1 MERKAR
7 HTWIM
12 VQGTRHPGRDAW
24 KDSYCVVATCVAE
37 PLTQE
42 TRPPK
47 ERLRARSVE
56 MDWRSSEA
64 WLAQAREQAQ
74 PVPQPVAP
82 QPPPAAVRLPAL
94 RSTTPELVEALP
106 VSARQQLQEQAPEL
120 CLSLCA

>member
-1 MERKAR
+1 
-7 HTWIM
+7 
-12 VQGTRHPGRDAW
+12 
-24 KDSYCVVATCVAE
+24 
-37 PLTQE
+37 
-42 TRPPK
+42 
-47 ERLRARSVE
+47 

-74 PVPQPVAP
+74 PVPEPVAP